1 MADELELIVTPAP
14 EVIVEVTTSDPP
26 VVQLTTTSP
35 PEVVTQYA
43 IGPQGPPGTPGSL
56 GEVPD
61 VDATAR
67 IDKSL
72 LYYDAATEKFKAD
85 STVTTTTLTDGGNY

>member
-14 EVIVEVTTSDPP
+14 EVVIQVTTSEPP
-26 VVQLTTTSP
+26 VVQLTTTAQP
-35 PEVVTQYA
+35 QVVTQYA

-56 GEVPD
+56 GAIPD
-61 VDATAR
+61 VNATAR

-72 LYYDAATEKFKAD
+72 LYYDAASQKFKAD
-85 STVTTTTLTDGGNY
+85 ATVTTTTITDGGAY

>member
-14 EVIVEVTTSDPP
+14 EVVVEVTTSDPP

-43 IGPQGPPGTPGSL
+43 IGPQGAATALSSA
-56 GEVPD
+56 PD
-61 VDATAR
+61 VNATAR

-85 STVTTTTLTDGGNY
+85 ATVTTTTLTDGGNF

>member
-14 EVIVEVTTSDPP
+14 EVVVEVTTSDPP

-85 STVTTTTLTDGGNY
+85 GTVTTTTITDGGSY